1 MLRKFLISIL
11 LFSSIK
17 VSAQES
23 KQSVLDE
30 TLSVQFNNVSIQAAL
45 RQIDRLTGIKFS
57 YNSNIIPRDVKF
69 TQGYRNETIKTI
81 LEGVLST
88 ANLYYTERG
97 GTIILLKRVYSKRK
111 ISGRVV
117 DLNSQAPLPYAHVFI
132 ERSTLAVATDLK
144 GEFEIENIPDIG
156 FNLVI
161 SYVGYMPKV
170 IAFNYKQKVENVN
183 FVIELEVDPV
193 ALESFTVV
201 GKSRKRT
208 TLEERNLLKRFKT
221 EFLGRSDNAKKCRIV
236 NPQVLRFE
244 VLDTLGNYRVTA
256 DDILFVEN
264 RALGYRIGYLLEEFR
279 FENGLKVNIGSAKF
293 EELETK
299 SRKKYNK
306 WEAARERA
314 YNGSSQHFLNSMIN
328 GNVADEG
335 FAVNVV
341 HYDSITAEYTT
352 PLNPPPIE
360 EILTLQKTDRDY
372 LFTLHAESDVEIT
385 YKGGFEES
393 TYKRR
398 YRSTSK
404 SGNYKYTDKK
414 VRTSIA
420 LTNSQSLTS
429 YQVFGLDVTDVALF
443 QKSIIFFL
451 NYDTPVVFP
460 GQFTNPRDVLFGGWW
475 RWGAFSDF
483 LPLNYK
489 PD

>member
-17 VSAQES
+17 VIAQES
-23 KQSVLDE
+23 EESVLDE
-30 TLSVQFNNVSIQAAL
+30 RLSVQFNNVSIPAVL
-45 RQIDRLTGIKFS
+45 RQIERLSDVNFS
-57 YNSNIIPRDVKF
+57 YNSNIIPRGVKF
-69 TQGYRNETIKTI
+69 TNGYRDETVKVI
-81 LEGVLST
+81 LEDLLS
-88 ANLYYTERG
+88 AASLFYQEQG
-97 GTIILLKRVYSKRK
+97 GTIILRKRVYNKRK

-117 DLNSQAPLPYAHVFI
+117 DLASQAPLFYANVFI
-132 ERSTLAVATDLK
+132 ERSTLGVATDLK

-156 FNLVI
+156 FNLVV
-161 SYVGYMPKV
+161 SYVGYKTKV
-170 IAFNYKQKVENVN
+170 IPFNYKQKVENVN
-183 FVIELEVDPV
+183 FVIELEVDPI

-201 GKSRKRT
+201 GKSRKKT

-221 EFLGRSDNAKKCRIV
+221 EFLGRSDNAKKCKIV

-244 VLDTLGNYRVTA
+244 ILDSLDNYRVTA
-256 DDILFVEN
+256 DDILFIEN
-264 RALGYRIGYLLEEFR
+264 RALGYRIGYVLDEFR

-293 EELETK
+293 EELETR
-299 SRKKYNK
+299 SRRKYNR

-314 YNGSSQHFLNSMIN
+314 YNGSAQHFLNSMIN
-328 GNVADEG
+328 GNVAEEG
-335 FAVNVV
+335 FKVNLVQ
-341 HYDSITAEYTT
+341 YDSVSAEYTT

-360 EILTLQKTDRDY
+360 EILTLQETDRDY

-385 YKGGFEES
+385 YIGEYEES
-393 TYKRR
+393 NYKRR
-398 YRSTSK
+398 YRSSSK

-414 VRTSIA
+414 VRSSIA

-429 YQVFGLDVTDVALF
+429 YQVFGLDVTDVELF

-460 GQFTNPRDVLFGGWW
+460 GQFMNPRDVLFGGWW

-483 LPLNYK
+483 LPLNYR
-489 PD
+489 PG